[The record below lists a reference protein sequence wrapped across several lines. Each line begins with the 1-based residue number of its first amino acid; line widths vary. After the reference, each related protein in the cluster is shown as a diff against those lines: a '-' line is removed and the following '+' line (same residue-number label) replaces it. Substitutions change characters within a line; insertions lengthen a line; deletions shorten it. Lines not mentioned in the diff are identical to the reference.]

1 MKEFKDKIAVVTGGG
16 SGIGRAASLK
26 FAENGMDIAIA
37 DVDIAGGEETAKKVR
52 ELGRRAVVIKTDVSE
67 RKSVQVLADTV
78 VHELGVPSL
87 IFNNAGV
94 VTFKNVFEMTSADW
108 SWVMGVNLGGVINGV
123 SVFLPLMV
131 DAGKGGHIVNT
142 SSSAGLF
149 GIPGLASY
157 CASKTAVVG
166 LSEHL
171 RGDLEELKIG
181 VSVLCP
187 GGVATNIVDAGRSRP
202 SRFGGPESLNEDA
215 KQTAVGIAQ
224 GLGPDVVAEM
234 IMEGVRNNEL
244 YIMTHS
250 DIRIPIEA
258 RLEALRSA
266 YAVNAKFG

>member
-1 MKEFKDKIAVVTGGG
+1 MKDFKDKIAVVTGGG

-26 FAENGMDIAIA
+26 FAANGMDVAIA
-37 DVDIAGGEETAKKVR
+37 DVDIEGGEETARGVRDFGRKAIVVRTDVSDRTSVEALADAVVR
-52 ELGRRAVVIKTDVSE
+52 ELGI
-67 RKSVQVLADTV
+67 
-78 VHELGVPSL
+78 PSL

-94 VTFKNVFEMTSADW
+94 VTFKNIFEMTSADW

-131 DAGKGGHIVNT
+131 DAEKGGHIVNT

-244 YIMTHS
+244 YIMTHA
-250 DIRIPIEA
+250 DIRIPVEA

-266 YAVNAKFG
+266 YEVNA

>member
-1 MKEFKDKIAVVTGGG
+1 
-16 SGIGRAASLK
+16 L
-26 FAENGMDIAIA
+26 IA
-37 DVDIAGGEETAKKVR
+37 DVDIEGGEETARGVR
-52 ELGRRAVVIKTDVSE
+52 DLGRKAIVVRTDVSD
-67 RKSVQVLADTV
+67 RTSVEALADAV
-78 VHELGVPSL
+78 VGELGIPSL

-202 SRFGGPESLNEDA
+202 SRFGGPESTIFVATPPGQSTLTPILSSSRSPLKCSD
-215 KQTAVGIAQ
+215 KPTTAVFDAQYDASPGIPKSPAEE
-224 GLGPDVVAEM
+224 DVLT
-234 IMEGVRNNEL
+234 I
-244 YIMTHS
+244 
-250 DIRIPIEA
+250 
-258 RLEALRSA
+258 
-266 YAVNAKFG
+266 